1 MADHV
6 DIDDEQGE
14 VWFIASE
21 IADILGYAQ
30 TNSMNKL
37 LDETEKKKRN
47 LLIGGNYQNQS
58 LISESG
64 LYALIFGSTKDEAKR
79 FKR

>member
-58 LISESG
+58 LINEPG